1 MLDFIDRHGLT
12 FPSVVDRPGAVFAGY
27 GVPYQ
32 PAWVFIAAD
41 GTVTKFQGSL
51 EGSTLAVYLKGL
63 IAPNAA

>member
-1 MLDFIDRHGLT
+1 MLDFIDRHDVT
-12 FPSVVDRPGAVFAGY
+12 FPSVVDRPGSIFAEY

-51 EGSTLAVYLKGL
+51 EGSTLAVYLDGL